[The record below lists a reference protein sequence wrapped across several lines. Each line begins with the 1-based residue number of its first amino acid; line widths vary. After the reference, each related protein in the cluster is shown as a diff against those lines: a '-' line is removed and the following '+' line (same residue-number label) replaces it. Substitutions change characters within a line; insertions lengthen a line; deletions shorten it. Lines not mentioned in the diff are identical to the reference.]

1 MTKLNSRGPS
11 RLSAHLKILINFAV
25 LTSEKSGYTL
35 FYIAAYKPT
44 AFICPPKKSIHLST
58 NRKPKI
64 LVVDDQPINIKLL
77 QRKLERQNMEILVAY
92 NGRECL
98 NIVEQDLPDLILLD
112 IMMPEMDGIETCQHL
127 KENPATEA
135 IPIIFITA
143 KASKE
148 GKLEGLNAGA
158 VDYITKPI
166 DLDETLARV
175 RTQLRL
181 QEIFRENLELQTR
194 LGEVR
199 KSAAVGAI
207 TQGIAHNLNNLLG
220 VVVGYVELIKNGY
233 DSPDMVKRS
242 VMLMDNAINRMVGII
257 RQLGT
262 IASNERI
269 ELSTHSI
276 DLLLNN
282 SIDRLKNEHE
292 IPAQVLL
299 DSQLDESATISAN
312 PEIFEI
318 ILVKLLINAWESYA
332 KGTADA
338 DRTIHLTAR
347 ISRDNGPAMLEI
359 KVIDHGAGID
369 PEVTDTLFEPFITT
383 KTSVGRGMGLTIAR
397 HTIRNLEGEITLK
410 PNADCGVTATMIHP
424 L

>member
-1 MTKLNSRGPS
+1 MSTK
-11 RLSAHLKILINFAV
+11 
-25 LTSEKSGYTL
+25 
-35 FYIAAYKPT
+35 
-44 AFICPPKKSIHLST
+44 
-58 NRKPKI
+58 RKPKI

-77 QRKLERQNMEILVAY
+77 QRNLERQDMDILVAY

-98 NIVEQDLPDLILLD
+98 DIVEQELPDLILLD

-127 KENPATEA
+127 KANPATET

-148 GKLEGLNAGA
+148 GKLEGLDAGA

-181 QEIFRENLELQTR
+181 QEMFHENIELQKR
-194 LGEVR
+194 LGDVR

-220 VVVGYVELIKNGY
+220 VVVGYLDLIKNGY

-242 VMLMDNAINRMVGII
+242 VKLMDHAVNRMVGII

-262 IASNERI
+262 IANNERI
-269 ELSTHSI
+269 ELSTLSI
-276 DLLLNN
+276 ETLLSN
-282 SIDRLKNEHE
+282 SIERLKDEHE
-292 IPAQVLL
+292 IAATVEIE
-299 DSQLDESATISAN
+299 SQIDESATISAN
-312 PEIFEI
+312 AETFEI

-338 DRTIHLTAR
+338 DRKINLTAR
-347 ISRDNGPAMLEI
+347 ISRDKGPAVLEL
-359 KVIDHGAGID
+359 KVIDQGTGID

-397 HTIRNLEGEITLK
+397 HTIRNLEGEIILK
-410 PNADCGVTATMIHP
+410 PNADCGVTATMTHP